1 MKLLAVIKLTLCAG
15 FVLGMIYSQP
25 LRAFAGGER
34 AAPGQFPYQVS
45 LRSAPAPAPTPAPST
60 DDVWVDGRIITAE

>member
-1 MKLLAVIKLTLCAG
+1 MKFLTIVKLTLCAG

-25 LRAFAGGER
+25 LRASASGER

-45 LRSAPAPAPTPAPST
+45 LRSAPAPAPAPGT
-60 DDVWVDGRIITAE
+60 DDVWVDGRIITGY